1 MLIFFCI
8 IFLFLSHTI
17 IGGDFLNI
25 NRSIGCEVTTC
36 KYHAKEQPYCSL
48 DNIQVVQHN
57 NQASSVE
64 ETDCGSF
71 KNELK

>member
-1 MLIFFCI
+1 M
-8 IFLFLSHTI
+8 
-17 IGGDFLNI
+17 NI